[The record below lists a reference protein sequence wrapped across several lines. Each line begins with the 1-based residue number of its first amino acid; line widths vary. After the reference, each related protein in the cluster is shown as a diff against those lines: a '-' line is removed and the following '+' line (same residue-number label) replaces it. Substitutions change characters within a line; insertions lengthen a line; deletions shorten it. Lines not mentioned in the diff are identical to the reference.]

1 MSDYQLRVN
10 TQLRTNF
17 SNPGASGATVP
28 NAALEALAASDVQG
42 RFQTIC
48 CVVYDSTQSSHVD
61 ACINLVMLK
70 LMCWTGQIQPSE
82 YEAAAEY
89 LDTLKDTLGH
99 DRLTPYTDSTKTRTP
114 DPQGATVDTD
124 WTKSIHII
132 PTLPG
137 GSPSN
142 SLGVGDV

>member
-1 MSDYQLRVN
+1 M
-10 TQLRTNF
+10 
-17 SNPGASGATVP
+17 
-28 NAALEALAASDVQG
+28 
-42 RFQTIC
+42 
-48 CVVYDSTQSSHVD
+48 VYDSTQSAHVD
-61 ACINLVMLK
+61 ACINLMMLK
-70 LMCWTGQIQPSE
+70 LQSWTGQIQPSE

-99 DRLTPYTDSTKTRTP
+99 DRLTPFTDSTKTRTP
-114 DPQGATVDTD
+114 DPQGATVDAD

>member
-1 MSDYQLRVN
+1 LSDYQVRVN
-10 TQLRTNF
+10 NELRTNF
-17 SNPGASGATVP
+17 SNPQQSTATTP
-28 NAALEALAASDVQG
+28 NVALETLAASDVTG

-48 CVVYDSTQSSHVD
+48 CVVYDSTQSAHVD
-61 ACINLVMLK
+61 ACINLMMLK
-70 LMCWTGQIQPSE
+70 LQSWTGQIQPSE